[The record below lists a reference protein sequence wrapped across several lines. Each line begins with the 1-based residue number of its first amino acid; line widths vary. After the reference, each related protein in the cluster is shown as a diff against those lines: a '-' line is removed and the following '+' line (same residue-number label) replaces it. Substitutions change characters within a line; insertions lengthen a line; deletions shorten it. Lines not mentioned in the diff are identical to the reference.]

1 MIEIYEKIAAHLAA
15 QSKSQHNPY
24 ETTLVPFAEAQPTDI
39 DIRLLGLTGLNP
51 YARHN
56 SSPRAAMFTKHIG
69 QMLTI
74 SNPEPRRIQSGIDR
88 EFGRYTHSVK
98 FPHNSTVLRVIP
110 QYPAVLKTNN
120 IRYNPLTTVI
130 YEDADSDIQEV
141 CVKQIPGYHTLH
153 QQFGFDYKPSKRFTD
168 YIRPGANIPA
178 GTIVAN
184 SPNIDDDGN
193 YCYGVNAKVAY
204 TSQVGGIEDGIVVS
218 ESFLDKLKINVYEDR
233 TIQFGTKELPLNIY
247 GTEEFFKI
255 IPDVGERIQEDGV
268 LAVLR
273 GFDVDLAPADLSVES
288 MQIPNTFDEY
298 IYGHP
303 GAEIVNIRIVHNPS
317 KDDIMLTNMDEQL
330 HKYLRAQTRYYQEI
344 IKEYERLR
352 RETRGK
358 VRISNELHRL
368 VADAMALT
376 DEKNRLKYNDKNNKL
391 DCWALTVTFRYQ
403 VKADIGHKLTDM
415 SGGKGV
421 ICGVKPD
428 HEMLMDA
435 DGNRADIEMDADSV
449 AKRMNLAKLYEQYV
463 NASGSA
469 TQKRIAKMIAHD
481 STPFGYQVAFEY
493 ALGFYKLT
501 SPFTY
506 EMVGRAMLDARSHI
520 DEIIANGFYLSVP
533 PDNPINHVDMVRLLQ
548 EHYPACYGPCTYVGQ
563 TGKTI
568 TTKNPILIGEV
579 YFILLDKIANDFSS
593 VSSAK
598 LQHYGLPAK
607 PTRRN
612 KYSGPTRISPTRTAG
627 ESEVRLFVNVAGG
640 AATADLLDRSTNPL
654 VHQEIVKG
662 ILQAEHPTN
671 VDNYVDRSKYRVGNG
686 TILNLTRHILACG
699 GVEFKR
705 GDITDDTK
713 YNRY

>member
-1 MIEIYEKIAAHLAA
+1 MKDLYTEVKEYILNKLEKGEDR
-15 QSKSQHNPY
+15 Y
-24 ETTLVPFAEAQPTDI
+24 TTTRVPFAEAVETDI
-39 DIRLLGLTGLNP
+39 DIRLMGLTGLNP

-56 SSPRAAMFTKHIG
+56 SSPRAAMFTKHVG
-69 QMLTI
+69 QMLVI
-74 SNPEPRRIQSGIDR
+74 SNPEVRRIQSGIDR
-88 EFGRYTHSVK
+88 EFGRYTHSIK
-98 FPHNSTVLRVIP
+98 FDNNSLVLRVIP
-110 QYPAVLKTNN
+110 QYPVSLRTSN
-120 IRYNPLTTVI
+120 IRYNPMTTVI
-130 YEDADSDIQEV
+130 YEDADSDNQEV
-141 CVKQIPGYHTLH
+141 GVKQIPGYHTLH
-153 QQFGFDYKPSKRFTD
+153 QQFGFNFKQSRRFTD
-168 YIRPGANIPA
+168 YIREKAAIPA

-184 SPNIDDDGN
+184 SPNVDEDGN
-193 YCYGVNAKVAY
+193 YRYGINAKVAY

-218 ESFLDKLKINVYEDR
+218 KSFLKKLKIMVYEDR
-233 TIQFGTKELPLNIY
+233 TIQFGTKKLPLNLM
-247 GTEEFFKI
+247 GNDEVFKI
-255 IPDVGERIQEDGV
+255 IPDVGERIREDGV

-273 GFDVDLAPADLSVES
+273 DFNPELAPADLSVEA
-288 MQIPNTFDEY
+288 MQEPNTFDEY
-298 IYGHP
+298 TYGHP

-330 HKYLRAQTRYYQEI
+330 HKYLNAQNRYFQEI
-344 IKEYERLR
+344 VKVYNNLR
-352 RETRGK
+352 RETRGR
-358 VRISNELHRL
+358 VNISNELHRL
-368 VADAMALT
+368 VSDAMAMT
-376 DEKNRLKYNDKNNKL
+376 DEKNKLKYNDKNNKL

-403 VKADIGHKLTDM
+403 LQADIGYKLTDM

-421 ICGVKPD
+421 ICGVKED
-428 HEMLMDA
+428 HEMLLDS

-469 TQKRIAKMIAHD
+469 TQKRIAKMIEKD
-481 STPFGYQVAFEY
+481 NSKMGYDIAFEY

-506 EMVGRAMLDARSHI
+506 EMVGRAMLDPRDHI
-520 DEIIANGFYLSVP
+520 NGIIKNGFYLSVP
-533 PDNPINHVDMVRLLQ
+533 TDNPISHIDMVRLLQ

-568 TTKNPILIGEV
+568 VTKNPILIGEV
-579 YFILLDKIANDFSS
+579 YFLLLDKIANDFSS

-607 PTRRN
+607 PTRKN
-612 KYSGPTRISPTRTAG
+612 KYSGPTRVSPTRTAG

-640 AATADLLDRSTNPL
+640 KATADLLDRSTNPL

-662 ILQAEHPTN
+662 ILNAEQPTN
-671 VDNYVDRSKYRVGNG
+671 VDNYVDRNKFRVGNG

-699 GVEFKR
+699 GVKFKR
-705 GDITDDTK
+705 GDIKDDTK

>member
-1 MIEIYEKIAAHLAA
+1 MNELYNSILKYLNDLPNNRNIYKTDRI
-15 QSKSQHNPY
+15 
-24 ETTLVPFAEAQPTDI
+24 PFAEHQDCDI

-69 QMLTI
+69 QMLVI
-74 SNPEPRRIQSGIDR
+74 SDPEPRRIQSGIDR
-88 EFGRYTHSVK
+88 EFGRYTHSIK
-98 FPHNSTVLRVIP
+98 FDTNSTVLRVIP
-110 QYPAVLKTNN
+110 QYPSVLRNSN

-153 QQFGFDYKPSKRFTD
+153 PQFGFNYKQNKRFSD
-168 YIRPGANIPA
+168 YIREGSNIGA

-193 YCYGVNAKVAY
+193 YRFGVNAKVAY

-218 ESFLDKLKINVYEDR
+218 ESFLEKLKINVYEDR
-233 TIQFGTKELPLNIY
+233 TIQFGTKQLPLNMY
-247 GTEEFFKI
+247 GNESHFKI
-255 IPDVGERIQEDGV
+255 IPDVGERIRGDGV

-273 GFDVDLAPADLSVES
+273 DFDVELAPADLSVEA
-288 MQIPNTFDEY
+288 MQEPNTFDEY
-298 IYGHP
+298 IYGYP
-303 GAEIVNIRIVHNPS
+303 GAEVVNIRITHNPS
-317 KDDIMLTNMDEQL
+317 KDDIMLTNMEEQL
-330 HKYLRAQTRYYQEI
+330 EKYLNAQTRYYNEI
-344 IKEYERLR
+344 VKEYNRLR
-352 RETRGK
+352 RETNGK

-368 VADAMALT
+368 VADAMAMT
-376 DEKNRLKYNDKNNKL
+376 DQKNRLKYNDKNNKL
-391 DCWALTVTFRYQ
+391 DCWAITITFRYQ
-403 VKADIGHKLTDM
+403 LKADIGFKLTDM

-428 HEMLMDA
+428 HEMLLDA

-463 NASGSA
+463 NAAGSA
-469 TQKRIAKMIAHD
+469 TQKRLKKLIEHD
-481 STPFGYQVAFEY
+481 NSPKGYQVAFEY

-506 EMVGRAMLDARSHI
+506 NMIEEARLDPKEHV
-520 DEIIANGFYLSVP
+520 DELIKNGFYLSVP
-533 PDNPINHVDMVRLLQ
+533 PDNPINHIDMIRLLK
-548 EHYPACYGPCTYVGQ
+548 EHYPACYGPCTYIGQ
-563 TGKTI
+563 TGKQI
-568 TTKNPILIGEV
+568 TTKTPILIGEV

-607 PTRRN
+607 PTKRN
-612 KYSGPTRISPTRTAG
+612 KYSGPSRNSPTRTAG

-640 AATADLLDRSTNPL
+640 EATAELLDRSTNPL

-662 ILQAEHPTN
+662 ILNAEYPSN
-671 VDNYVDRSKYRVGNG
+671 ADNYVDRSKYRVGNG
-686 TILNLTRHILACG
+686 TVLNLTRHILACG
-699 GVEFKR
+699 GVKFMR
-705 GDITDDTK
+705 GDISDDTK